1 MAASTDIKW
10 FRYKNKNAPQITNN
24 WGAITPVLDACLV
37 TGFSE
42 QVVKDVE
49 ISSKVVKLI
58 FDEPTDYLLYQVIEV
73 SGSDLEAINGQFRI
87 TRISQDTKEVYYELE
102 TSSSYVTTGGYVI
115 AKLASLGWEKAYEGV
130 GKGAYRSTNEK
141 LNTRPYLRV
150 VDGNLDNYNTTYI
163 KYARVGIVEDMTGID
178 NLAGVQAPYDSIYP
192 NKNWDTTMVGAT
204 AYHGWAKWYYTWVSG
219 NYGSAYGLNNTPVAG
234 NRDWIIIGD
243 SDRFYFI
250 LSPNSD
256 TVNTNYRLV
265 YGFGAYDTFIRND
278 YSNTF
283 LFASND
289 FRTLTSTVRLKTMAP
304 ATYWYGTGL
313 NYTGIN
319 IFLQR
324 EYSQIATYSQA
335 HILSIDGVTHSGI
348 ENNHGAPNTYATT
361 VPFPCYLRDTQGF
374 IRGNLPN
381 YFWLGQQRPLDEMKP
396 VVNNKDEILMPI
408 RALAPHES
416 SSSSI
421 QDSMII
427 LKIGD
432 L

>member
-42 QVVKDVE
+42 QVVKSVE
-49 ISSKVVKLI
+49 IDSKIVKLI
-58 FDEPTDYLLYQVIEV
+58 FDEPTDFLLYQVIEV
-73 SGSDLEAINGQFRI
+73 SGSDLEAINGEFRI
-87 TRISQDTKEVYYELE
+87 TRISQDTREVYYELE

-150 VDGNLDNYNTTYI
+150 VDGALDNYNTTYL

-178 NLAGVQAPYDSIYP
+178 NLAGVQAPYDSAYP
-192 NKNWDTTMVGAT
+192 NRNWETTMIGST
-204 AYHGWAKWYYTWVSG
+204 AYYGWAKWYYTWVSN
-219 NYGSAYGLNNTPVAG
+219 NYGTSYNLSQTAANG
-234 NRDWIIIGD
+234 NRDWLIVGD

-250 LSPNSD
+250 VSPNSD
-256 TVNTNYRLV
+256 TVNTNYRLI

-289 FRTLTSTVRLKTMAP
+289 PRALATTVRLKNIAP
-304 ATYWYGTGL
+304 GAYWYGIDPSYAT
-313 NYTGIN
+313 TN

-324 EYSQIATYSQA
+324 QYSQIASYSLA
-335 HILSIDGVTHSGI
+335 NILSIDGVAYSGS

-361 VPFPCYLRDTQGF
+361 VPFPCYIRDTSGYV
-374 IRGNLPN
+374 RGNLPN
-381 YFWLGQQRPLDEMKP
+381 YFWLGQVRPIDELQS
-396 VVNNKDEILMPI
+396 VINNKDEILLPI
-408 RALAPHES
+408 RVLAPTNGS
-416 SSSSI
+416 SAGI